1 MAKMMRFFAVLAV
14 SGLLASC
21 AQATP
26 LRTASEY
33 TWLQQLEQQAVD
45 DGVTVETVRAALDGF
60 IPNPRVVELDQK
72 QPETTVSFATYRRN
86 TVTPTRVK
94 KGAELMRHYASEL
107 NEIEQRTGV
116 PPQIVVALWGIE
128 SSYGH
133 NMGDFETVNAL
144 ATLAYQGR
152 RADFFRSELIATLH
166 ILDQEHKTASELH
179 GSWAGAMGQCQ
190 FMPSTYLKYAV
201 DGDNDGHRDIWNDPI
216 DVMASIATYLA
227 AEGWKRELTW
237 GREVEG
243 NIATSE
249 IGLTQTHSLSEWAAQ
264 GVTSIDGS
272 PLPQRDLQ
280 ASFVQPDD
288 ANGEGFLVY
297 DNTRALMRWNR
308 STYFALSVGLLADE
322 IKQNAL

>member
-1 MAKMMRFFAVLAV
+1 MAQIKRFSVLLAAA
-14 SGLLASC
+14 GLLVSC
-21 AQATP
+21 AQAAP
-26 LRTASEY
+26 LRTSSGY
-33 TWLQQLEQQAVD
+33 VWLQQLEQQAID
-45 DGVTVETVRAALDGF
+45 DGVWVETVHAALDSF
-60 IPNPRVVELDQK
+60 TPNLRVVELDQK
-72 QPETTVSFATYRRN
+72 QPETTVSFATYRHN
-86 TVTPTRVK
+86 TVSPARVK
-94 KGAELMRHYASEL
+94 KGAELMHHYAAEL
-107 NEIEQRTGV
+107 DAIEERTGV

-152 RADFFRSELIATLH
+152 RADFFRSELIASLH
-166 ILDQEHKTASELH
+166 ILDQEQKSSSELR

-190 FMPSTYLKYAV
+190 FMPSTYLKHAV
-201 DGDNDGHRDIWNDPI
+201 DGDRDGHRDIWGDPI
-216 DVMASIATYLA
+216 DVMASIANYLA

-243 NIATSE
+243 DISASE
-249 IGLTQTHSLSEWAAQ
+249 TGLAQTHSLSEWTAR
-264 GVTSIDGS
+264 GVAGIDGA

-280 ASFVQPDD
+280 ASFVQPDEVK
-288 ANGEGFLVY
+288 GEGFLVY
-297 DNTRALMRWNR
+297 DNVRALMRWNH